1 MTDYPF
7 KTVDDDVNDVLKI
20 SDNIYKQYFEKYFKK
35 MRYWHSV
42 YTDPGLDNSTFKM
55 TDSEMEAALTDLP
68 LEMFGVS
75 EELSNFKLRQGV
87 IKLKI
92 KESELRSKIEED
104 PDLEYNKL
112 LQMIC
117 TTIIARVEH
126 EISFSREFIM
136 VMKKIWDS
144 RRATD
149 QASPISSSGVPDL
162 PEYDISDPKVKF

>member
-1 MTDYPF
+1 MMQKENPF
-7 KTVDDDVNDVLKI
+7 SSVDSDVTDVLEI
-20 SDNIYKQYFEKYFKK
+20 SESIYNQYFEKYFRK
-35 MRYWHSV
+35 MKYWHSK
-42 YTDPGLDNSTFKM
+42 YSDSPDSAIKM
-55 TDSEMEAALTDLP
+55 TDDEMESALSDLP

-75 EELSNFKLRQGV
+75 EELSNFKLRQGI

-92 KESELRSKIEED
+92 KEFELKSKIEAD

-117 TTIIARVEH
+117 TTLIARVEH

-149 QASPISSSGVPDL
+149 QASPISKNVVPDL
-162 PEYDISDPKVKF
+162 PEYDISDPHIKF